1 MVAVSSEA
9 RQRRTGEQELS
20 GTLRRAYELDGCG
33 SCCVLVT
40 DEGEVFRLNTFAGD
54 EQDWSGL
61 DESSRGTLSRFQSQ
75 LVRVRY
81 REREDSV
88 FGASLW
94 GVTVEAL

>member
-1 MVAVSSEA
+1 MVALANAHLE
-9 RQRRTGEQELS
+9 

-40 DEGEVFRLNTFAGD
+40 EGGEVFRLNTFAGS
-54 EQDWSGL
+54 ESDWSGL
-61 DESSRGTLSRFQSQ
+61 DEASMLRLARFQSQ
-75 LVRVRY
+75 LVRVAY

-94 GVTVEAL
+94 GVTVEAV